1 LSELDWTA
9 IFAKRPDLAP
19 PGYYEA
25 VADAQAISAK
35 RYEIHGR
42 KRAKGSNSSKPLT
55 ESRQA
60 ADARRSK
67 FPLMKHGQQD

>member
-1 LSELDWTA
+1 MTDLDWTA

-25 VADAQAISAK
+25 MADAQAISAK

-42 KRAKGSNSSKPLT
+42 KRAKGSNSSKPRT

-60 ADARRSK
+60 ADARRGK
-67 FPLMKHGQQD
+67 FPSMKHGQQN

>member
-1 LSELDWTA
+1 MTDLDWTA

-25 VADAQAISAK
+25 MADAQAISAK

-42 KRAKGSNSSKPLT
+42 KRAKGSNSSKPRI

-60 ADARRSK
+60 ADARRGK
-67 FPLMKHGQQD
+67 FPSMKHGQQD